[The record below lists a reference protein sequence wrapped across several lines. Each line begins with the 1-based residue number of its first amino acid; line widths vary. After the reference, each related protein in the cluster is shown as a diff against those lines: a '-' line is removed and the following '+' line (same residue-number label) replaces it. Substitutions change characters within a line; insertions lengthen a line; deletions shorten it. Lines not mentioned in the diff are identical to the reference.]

1 MVIDRK
7 HTREALRAGDFTTLF
22 VEELG
27 WDRATATNEISIEDR
42 RFELRAV
49 AEKRGVIALVCRPL
63 TGTALADS
71 ATRRAIE
78 THVAPLYREHTIIF
92 TDAQQTQQVW
102 QWVKRDAHGPP
113 QYLEHR
119 YHSQQSGESLIQKL
133 QAIAFSFE
141 EEERIT
147 LVDVLER
154 LGAAFSERVT
164 KRFYQRFK
172 LEHAAFLSFIRG
184 FQQVAEREWYAS
196 LMLNRLMFIYFI
208 QKRGFLAGDPDY
220 LRNRMV
226 MMQQRSGKD
235 QFITFYRHFL
245 LRLFHEGLGQPSR
258 SPELDALLGNVPY
271 FNSGLFDRHE
281 LERENSQLEIPDEA
295 FARIFDFFD
304 SFDWV
309 LDDRPM
315 SDDREINPDVLGYVF
330 EQYINKKQMGAYYT
344 QEDITGY
351 IARNTI
357 IPALFDATVRNAPDA
372 FESRNTAWNRLQQDS
387 DRYINADVLK
397 GVDLPLPDK
406 IAVGQKHIALRT
418 EWNKPA
424 EAAYALT
431 NETWREHITRRAHC
445 SELRARL
452 SSGAVRSINDFIT
465 YNLDIIRFTQDIIAE
480 SVDPSELQALYAAIE
495 RISILDP
502 TCGSGAFLLA
512 ALTVLEPLYA
522 ACLARM
528 EWFIRTFNQLPA
540 QPIIAHFRVTLANVA
555 RHPSRDYFIRKST
568 LINNLYGVDIM
579 KEAVEIC
586 KLRLFLKII
595 APITDIHQIEPLPD
609 IDFNFRAGNTLVG
622 FASHA
627 AVRRMITGDV
637 QGKFDLD
644 DNMRQIDNRAEAA
657 DRLFQQFRA
666 MQIMSATN
674 AEQLAAKKRELR
686 QALNTLSL
694 ELDRYL
700 AGEYGIPRADEPDN
714 QGRYESWRNT
724 HQPFQWY
731 AEFYGILQQGGFDVI
746 IGNPPYVMHSK
757 IRHEYNIRDYR
768 TEPCGNLYAFVMER
782 SLALLREQGRCGMIL
797 PIASVSTGGMHELQA
812 LYDTAFQWH
821 SHYAVRPGK
830 LFAGVDMNLTISLF
844 QKTYYAGRGFT
855 TKYHRWSNGKNSDR
869 QHLFTTLTYVNNPD
883 FPTNANKFPK
893 LGSEIEINILS
904 KMLTHGR
911 KLRQYVVPSGT
922 TLYYHSGGRYWRK
935 ALPSKLSSHYKPI
948 TIQSTLNSVVFALL
962 NSQLFYWYWISN
974 SNCMDLVSRE
984 VLELPVFPLTN
995 ADVVRFAKLEQ
1006 HLLSAYYESSTTR
1019 LRQGERI
1026 SVEEINFDVQ
1036 QAKPL
1041 IDEID
1046 HLLAENYGL
1055 SEDELDFIL
1064 NYDIKFRV
1072 SQEEFIEEVDR

>member
-1 MVIDRK
+1 MLLNR
-7 HTREALRAGDFTTLF
+7 TRLQRYLRSFDFTALF

-27 WDRATATNEISIEDR
+27 WDRATATDEISIEDR

-49 AEKRGVIALVCRPL
+49 AEKHGVIALVCRPL
-63 TGTALADS
+63 TGTALADA
-71 ATRRAIE
+71 ATWRAIE
-78 THVAPLYREHTIIF
+78 ARVAPLYREHMIIF
-92 TDAQQTQQVW
+92 ADALKTQQVW
-102 QWVKRDAHGPP
+102 QWVKRDADGPP
-113 QYLEHR
+113 RYIEHR

-133 QAIAFSFE
+133 QTIAFSLE
-141 EEERIT
+141 KEERIT

-154 LGAAFSERVT
+154 LGAAFTERVT

-172 LEHAAFLSFIRG
+172 LEHAAFLSFIQG
-184 FQQVAEREWYAS
+184 FQNVAEREWYAS
-196 LMLNRLMFIYFI
+196 LMLNRLMFIYFF
-208 QKRGFLAGDPDY
+208 QKRGSLAGDPDY
-220 LRNRMV
+220 LRNRLLI
-226 MMQQRSGKD
+226 MQRRSGRD

-245 LRLFHEGLGQPSR
+245 LRLFHEGLGHRSH
-258 SPELDALLGNVPY
+258 SPELDALLGDVPY

-281 LERENSQLEIPDEA
+281 LERDNSQLEIPDEA

-309 LDDRPM
+309 LDDRPI

-357 IPALFDATVRNAPDA
+357 IPALFDAAACGDPDA
-372 FESRNTAWNRLQQDS
+372 TESRNTAWDRLHHDS
-387 DRYINADVLK
+387 DRYIKADVLK
-397 GVDLPLPDK
+397 GVDLPLPDR
-406 IAVGQKHIALRT
+406 IAIGQQHIALRA

-424 EAAYALT
+424 EASYALA
-431 NETWREHITRRAHC
+431 NETWREHIARRTHC
-445 SELRARL
+445 QELRARL
-452 SSGAVRSINDFIT
+452 SRGDIRSINDLIT
-465 YNLDIIRFTQDIIAE
+465 YNLDIGRFAQDVIAQCKE
-480 SVDPSELQALYAAIE
+480 PSELRSIHRAIE

-528 EWFIRTFNQLPA
+528 EWFVRTNQLTT
-540 QPIIAHFRVTLANVA
+540 QNRPIIETFSAILANVA
-555 RHPSRDYFIRKST
+555 RHPSRDYFIRKSIV
-568 LINNLYGVDIM
+568 INNLYGVDIM

-586 KLRLFLKII
+586 KLRLFLKVV
-595 APITDIHQIEPLPD
+595 APIADIREVEPLPD

-627 AVRRMITGDV
+627 AVRRMITGGV
-637 QGKFDLD
+637 QGKLDID
-644 DNMRQIDNRAEAA
+644 DNMQRIDNRAEAA

-666 MQIMSATN
+666 MQIAY
-674 AEQLAAKKRELR
+674 EVEYDQLAAKKLELR
-686 QALNTLSL
+686 HALHTLRL
-694 ELDRYL
+694 ELDQYL
-700 AGEYGIPRADEPDN
+700 AGEYGISTAAN
-714 QGRYESWRNT
+714 YTQRYEQWRNK

-731 AEFYGILQQGGFDVI
+731 AEFYGIVRQGGFDVI

-757 IRHEYNIRDYR
+757 IRHEYSIRDYR

-782 SLALLREQGRCGMIL
+782 SLALLREHGRCGMIL
-797 PIASVSTGGMHELQA
+797 PIASVSTQGMCELQA
-812 LYDTAFQWH
+812 LYNTDAQWH

-844 QKTYYAGRGFT
+844 QKTNRAGRGFT
-855 TKYHRWSNGKNSDR
+855 TKYHRWSNGVNSER
-869 QHLFTTLTYVNNPD
+869 PYLFNTLTYICNPS
-883 FPTNANKFPK
+883 FGNHANAFPK
-893 LGSEIEINILS
+893 LGSQLEINILQR
-904 KMLTHGR
+904 MLAHNH
-911 KLRQYVVPSGT
+911 KLRQYVASSGA

-935 ALPSKLSSHYKPI
+935 ALPSQLSSHYKPI
-948 TIQSTLNSVVFALL
+948 TVQPDLSPVVFALL

-984 VLELPVFPLTN
+984 VLELPVFSLTN

-1006 HLLSAYYESSTTR
+1006 RLLSAYYESSTTR
-1019 LRQGERI
+1019 IRQGERI
-1026 SVEEINFDVQ
+1026 NVEEINFDVR
-1036 QAKPL
+1036 QAKPV

-1046 HLLAENYGL
+1046 SRLGDYYGF
-1055 SEDELDFIL
+1055 SGEELDFIL
-1064 NYDIKFRV
+1064 NYDIKYRAAPEEWRV
-1072 SQEEFIEEVDR
+1072 